1 MHAEIERGHAMTVTG
16 NELPIHA
23 ELRTAVDRAVPTLLS
38 LSDVA
43 ASGAPARGRWSPKQV
58 IGHLIDSASNN
69 HQRFVRAQFT
79 DDLLFPGYEQDA
91 WVDVQRYQD
100 AEWTELVAFWRS
112 YNLHLARV
120 IESIPARVQGEPR
133 IRHNLHVRAFT
144 PVPESEP
151 ATLGYFMRD
160 YVVHLRHHLRQI
172 PINAAG

>member
-1 MHAEIERGHAMTVTG
+1 MTIAG
-16 NELPIHA
+16 GEGPIHA
-23 ELRTAVDRAVPTLLS
+23 ELRSSVDRAVPALLA
-38 LSDVA
+38 LSDA
-43 ASGAPARGRWSPKQV
+43 EASRAPAPGKWSPKQV

-69 HQRFVRAQFT
+69 HQRFVRAQFS
-79 DDLLFPGYEQDA
+79 DDLIFDGYEQDA

-100 AEWTELVAFWRS
+100 AEWTELVGFWRS

-120 IESIPARVQGEPR
+120 IEAIPERVQNEPR

-172 PINAAG
+172 PIAAAG